1 MSKKRSASDDS
12 NLCQFPFADG
22 RRCKMLRHKR
32 HPSLCLFHQRMERQL
47 LDADDLGEFIS
58 TSRSGHFDT
67 AADVNRV
74 LGKLFQSIAKNR
86 LPARNAAIL
95 SYLGQLLLQSV
106 PMVRHEVI
114 NSYGH
119 RGWQAMVYDTLS
131 TEKPVSNGHALGQSK
146 SAPDDEPNSMP
157 KSEPDSG
164 AVTRP
169 KPVRSS

>member
-1 MSKKRSASDDS
+1 MTVKRSASDDS

-22 RRCKMLRHKR
+22 RRCRMLRQKR
-32 HPSLCLFHQRMERQL
+32 HPSLCLFHQRMEQRL
-47 LDADDLGEFIS
+47 LDAEDLGEFIS
-58 TSRSGHFDT
+58 ASRSGHFDT

-74 LGKLFQSIAKNR
+74 LGNLFKATAKNR

-119 RGWQAMVYDTLS
+119 RSWQAMIYDTLS
-131 TEKPVSNGHALGQSK
+131 AKKPVSGGHALIRPESEVDGES
-146 SAPDDEPNSMP
+146 NSV
-157 KSEPDSG
+157 SESESESRAGITPET
-164 AVTRP
+164 V
-169 KPVRSS
+169 KPS

>member
-1 MSKKRSASDDS
+1 MSLKRSASDDS

-22 RRCKMLRHKR
+22 RRCRLLRHKR
-32 HPSLCLFHQRMERQL
+32 HPSLCLFHQRMEERL
-47 LDADDLGEFIS
+47 LNADELGEFIS

-74 LGKLFQSIAKNR
+74 LGNLFKAIAKNR

-114 NSYGH
+114 NTYGT

-131 TEKPVSNGHALGQSK
+131 TEKPVSSGPAPGHSQSVPEDKSISVSK
-146 SAPDDEPNSMP
+146 S
-157 KSEPDSG
+157 KPDSA

-169 KPVRSS
+169 KAVRPS